1 MRTPQNKKRIWAA
14 DCESDPFLY
23 GRVPIPFIW
32 GVYEGYKENYWEF
45 AAETPDDPNEETM
58 LAAAVKNT
66 LRFMEFIREQD
77 VILYAHNGGKFDW
90 HFITQHMEPGNPLLI
105 IAGRLAK
112 FEIGTCEFR
121 DSYNLM
127 PISLDQYQK
136 SHIEY
141 WKMERAVRHFHMPE
155 IRTYLKSDCVNLWNM
170 VNGFEKEYGRHLTQ
184 ASAAMRIW
192 QQRSRRKAPRT
203 GAAFH
208 DLFKP
213 YYFGGRVQCFEAGD
227 FEVPAKSAD
236 MRSAYPTAMLEEHPI
251 GSDFVS
257 KTGAPQKSIDRLG
270 HYFFS
275 VRGVARGA
283 FPLRTLNGA
292 LYFPADDVKRTYTVS
307 GWELQ
312 AAIETNAIEDWEIL
326 SHLGIDQTITFKN
339 YVTYFWEERKK
350 AKAAGDKG
358 RDYYCKIFLNGLY
371 GKFASDPRNYKIYE
385 LYPNT
390 ALEEI
395 IAAEKDFEYFR
406 EWLLAS
412 SPVKAEKYRFYNL
425 ATAASITG
433 LVRARMWR
441 AIHNSTRP
449 FYCDTDSITA
459 INFKG
464 LEIGDELGQWSYE
477 GDFDRLVIAG
487 KKMYAFHITGRE
499 FDDWLEKRY
508 EKNGKPVEKN
518 WKKATK
524 GANLTAEDLIRVA
537 HGEAVRFMPQVPTFS
552 VHTPNPR
559 FVPRVIKATATNIS
573 IVPKHLD
580 PEFAGGPPNELSKV
594 S

>member
-1 MRTPQNKKRIWAA
+1 MRTPQNKKRIWAV

-23 GRVPIPFIW
+23 GRVPVPFIW

-45 AAETPDDPNEETM
+45 AAETPDDPDDKTM
-58 LAAAVKNT
+58 IAAAVANN
-66 LRFMEFIREQD
+66 LRFMEFLREQD
-77 VILYAHNGGKFDW
+77 VIAYAHNGGKFDW
-90 HFITQHMEPGNPLLI
+90 HFITSHMQPGNPLLI
-105 IAGRLAK
+105 ISGRLAK

-127 PISLDQYQK
+127 PISLAQYQK

-141 WKMERAVRHFHMPE
+141 WKMERAVRHFHMPK

-170 VNGFEKEYGRHLTQ
+170 VNGFEQEYGRHLTQ
-184 ASAAMRIW
+184 ATAAMRIW
-192 QQRSRRKAPRT
+192 QKRARRRAPRT

-227 FEVPAKSAD
+227 FKVKTKSAD
-236 MRSAYPTAMLEEHPI
+236 MRSAYPTAMLERHPI
-251 GSDFVS
+251 GSDFFTY
-257 KTGAPQKSIDRLG
+257 TGPPRGSLDKLG
-270 HYFFS
+270 HYFFT

-312 AAIETNAIEDWEIL
+312 AALDTKSLEDYEIV
-326 SHLGIDQTITFKN
+326 SHVGIDQTIAFKD
-339 YVTYFWEERKK
+339 YVAYFWDIRKK

-358 RDYYCKIFLNGLY
+358 RDYYAKIFLNGLY
-371 GKFASDPRNYKIYE
+371 GKFASDPRNYKVYE
-385 LYPNT
+385 LYPND
-390 ALEEI
+390 ALQEI

-412 SPVKAEKYRFYNL
+412 SPVKQEKYRFYNL
-425 ATAASITG
+425 ATAASVTG

-441 AIHNSTRP
+441 AIHASTRP

-459 INFKG
+459 VDFKG
-464 LEIGDELGQWSYE
+464 LEIGEELGQWSFE
-477 GDFDRLVIAG
+477 GEFDRMVICG
-487 KKMYAFHITGRE
+487 KKMYSFHLVGKPYE
-499 FDDWLEKRY
+499 DWLEPRY
-508 EKNGKPVEKN
+508 EKNGTLIPRN

-524 GANLTAEDLIRVA
+524 GANLTAQDLIRVTQ
-537 HGEAVRFMPQVPTFS
+537 GETVRFMPMVPTFS
-552 VHTPNPR
+552 VHSTQPKFIPR
-559 FVPRVIKATATNIS
+559 DIRATASDIS
-573 IVPKHLD
+573 IVPRHLD
-580 PEFAGGPPNELSKV
+580 PEFVGGPHGVLSV
-594 S
+594 